1 MSNTIR
7 KKQQLAIM
15 PDNTGEKQ
23 VRSPT
28 SGRFEP
34 GTSGNPRGRPRGSR
48 NKLSEAFLDAIMT
61 EWEEYGAEAV
71 RQVREHD
78 PLAFLRIVAVVIR
91 NVQDPHPDPYKNM
104 TTAELN
110 ARLRYLLNQCAE

>member
-48 NKLSEAFLDAIMT
+48 NKLSEAFLDVIIT

-91 NVQDPHPDPYKNM
+91 NVPEPQPNDHANM
-104 TTAELN
+104 TIVEMEE
-110 ARLRYLLNQCAE
+110 RLRHLLKKCLV